1 MLKAI
6 LYFFLLIAEF
16 FITILI
22 SGFCFGLYYAYI
34 GGDHIP
40 GSSKGDMST
49 TEAFPFIIGF
59 SLLATLIIWFTFHK
73 GKFSSFTLGKVKP
86 ESKWQLMLYGSMP
99 MLGFTLAYY
108 ALMSYFGIHF
118 IPNEMNQFSFFQFLP
133 LMLVGTFI
141 SAYVF
146 YGAILEELLKSGQK
160 KWVVLLVYCLM
171 ILPTTLTAGSGEGM
185 ALWVFYVLAAL
196 PCTLYGFWLYCKTR
210 SSIII
215 FAIYLISNMVPFNLG
230 SNWVTILLV
239 ILGLGMMGY
248 GFYLIKSKIEP
259 LLIEEEEKEY

>member
-34 GGDHIP
+34 GSDHMP
-40 GSSKGDMST
+40 GNSKGDMTT
-49 TEAFPFIIGF
+49 TEMFPFIIAF
-59 SLLATLIIWFTFHK
+59 ALIATLIIWFTFHK

-86 ESKWQLMLYGSMP
+86 ERKWQLMLYGSMP
-99 MLGFTLAYY
+99 MLGFIIAYY
-108 ALMSYFGIHF
+108 ALMSYLGIHF
-118 IPNEMNQFSFFQFLP
+118 MPKEMSQFGFFQILP

-146 YGAILEELLKSGQK
+146 YGAILEELLKSGKK
-160 KWVVLLVYCLM
+160 KWVVLLVYLLM
-171 ILPTTLTAGSGEGM
+171 IMP
-185 ALWVFYVLAAL
+185 LWIFYVLAAL

-210 SSIII
+210 SSIVI
-215 FAIYLISNMVPFNLG
+215 FAVYLISNMIPFNLG
-230 SNWVTILLV
+230 SNWVTILV
-239 ILGLGMMGY
+239 CILGLGMMGY
-248 GFYLIKSKIEP
+248 GFYLLKKNIEP
-259 LLIEEEEKEY
+259 LLIQEDEEEKEY